1 MAKFTINVPVVQP
14 DPAVKV
20 DVTAAA
26 PLPLGINRFRLVVV
40 DNAGNTS
47 APITLE
53 VKVVDLDKPT
63 AVLEVVDDAGRR
75 IDPVIPFGKTF
86 TLSGARSSDLPPG
99 KIAEYQFTLID
110 PLT

>member
-1 MAKFTINVPVVQP
+1 MTKFTANVPVVQP
-14 DPAVKV
+14 DPSVKV
-20 DVTAAA
+20 DVTPTA

-63 AVLEVVDDAGRR
+63 AVLDTVDDTGKQ
-75 IDPVIPFGKTF
+75 IDPVVPFGKPF

-99 KIAEYQFTLID
+99 KIVEYQFTLLEPIS
-110 PLT
+110 

>member
-1 MAKFTINVPVVQP
+1 MTKFTANVPVVQP
-14 DPAVKV
+14 DPSVKV
-20 DVTAAA
+20 DVTPTA

-63 AVLEVVDDAGRR
+63 AVLDVLDDTGKR
-75 IDPVIPFGKTF
+75 IDPVGKPF
-86 TLSGARSSDLPPG
+86 TLSGLLSSDLPPG
-99 KIAEYQFTLID
+99 KIAEYQFTLLE
-110 PLT
+110 PVP